1 MTLGIICWAGPDGE
15 DERGSSRG
23 FMRGRA
29 EKSMVLET
37 TLHLSSNANRSLA
50 SRGRPVSCSQLCI
63 NDISIIIIIIIIS
76 LEFVA
81 VDFFGWAKTFR

>member
-50 SRGRPVSCSQLCI
+50 SRDRPVLHLVPITYLTLYCDTSHS
-63 NDISIIIIIIIIS
+63 SKPS
-76 LEFVA
+76 FEFRFA
-81 VDFFGWAKTFR
+81 REI